1 MRISIEDT
9 RTGKIIKLDVKEH
22 HLIEGIIDIVI
33 KHMGIISSE
42 QRSYSLVYNE
52 KELPNK
58 ITIGDAVHKFGLHE
72 NEVLALW
79 AKVVGGRI

>member
-22 HLIEGIIDIVI
+22 HLIERIIDIVI

-58 ITIGDAVHKFGLHE
+58 ITVGDAVHKFGLDE

>member
-22 HLIEGIIDIVI
+22 HLIERIIDIVI

-72 NEVLALW
+72 NEVLTLW